1 MDWNTRYLAGDFN
14 DSPASQLLIDAA
26 KPLIPRRA
34 LDVACGAGRN
44 ALELARRGWAVTA
57 IDAASEGI
65 AILERRAGEA
75 GVKIDARV
83 MDLEREPLPFE
94 EETFDVIAVF
104 FYLQR
109 SLMPEL
115 QKLTAPGGVFV
126 AAIHTVDD
134 AEGLRPM
141 NPSFLLAPGELSEM
155 FGDWEILLDRE
166 SAMPGSRSIAEI
178 IARRRA
184 T

>member
-1 MDWNTRYLAGDFN
+1 MWNERYASNEYN

-57 IDAASEGI
+57 VDAASEAI
-65 AILERRAGEA
+65 AIVERRAAEE

-94 EETFDVIAVF
+94 EESFDLVAVF

-109 SLMPEL
+109 SLMPAL
-115 QKLTAPGGVFV
+115 QKLVVPGGVFV

-134 AEGLRPM
+134 APDVRPM
-141 NPSFLLAPGELSEM
+141 NPAWLLGRGELEAM
-155 FGDWEILLDRE
+155 FGGWEIVSSAE
-166 SAMPGSRSIAEI
+166 SAASGKRRVAGIV
-178 IARRRA
+178 ARRPIA
-184 T
+184 